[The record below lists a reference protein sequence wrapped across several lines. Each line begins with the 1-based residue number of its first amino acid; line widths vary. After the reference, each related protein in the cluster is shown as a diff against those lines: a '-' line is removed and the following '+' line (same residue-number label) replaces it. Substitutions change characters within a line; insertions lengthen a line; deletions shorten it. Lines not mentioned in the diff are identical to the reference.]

1 MAIAPE
7 LRAQILRLYQA
18 ERWRIGTIASQ
29 LVSVRPSHLAI
40 TRCAKDARV
49 RFTSSR
55 TYGHFEH

>member
-1 MAIAPE
+1 MNR
-7 LRAQILRLYQA
+7 LTTQDRVRILTVLS
-18 ERWRIGTIASQ
+18 EGMGI
-29 LVSVRPSHLAI
+29 VSVRPSHLAI